1 MISNNSWYCHWPFL
15 LVLMLALAAYW
26 IGLDSRFLLDDFS
39 NLPSLDDVERNG
51 YLYYIFTN
59 NSGPSGRPL
68 SLLSFA
74 LQYSDWP
81 ANPQA
86 FKAVNLAI
94 HLFNGILIYLLTL
107 SLSRFIRPLGVGGR
121 WFSLLVAALWLIHP
135 IHVNTVLYVVQRMA
149 LLSTF
154 FTLAGLYTYLRLWD
168 PRYPGGNRKKL
179 FAGSVLYTSCLLLAV
194 FSKENGILLPLFILC
209 VEFTLLKDVK
219 RSATWKL
226 WIGIFILTPLI
237 LCLIYLVLGFSDNME
252 NYAMRSYTMTD
263 RLLTEARV
271 IIIYLKHLLIP
282 NPSSFSLFHDDFTA
296 SKGLFNPLTTLFA
309 IVAIVLILISAFI
322 FRKRNPAYTFGICWF
337 FTAHLLESTYLNLE
351 LYFEH
356 RNYLASFGILFI
368 VVIAMLGIRR
378 ILSSARVANTL
389 IGAMYLLIVMVT
401 LSEITL
407 WSRPVEQ
414 TLEWKRRSP
423 QSTRAILEVGDL
435 YLRMGLYNK
444 AIMTYNQITN
454 IHPDDIYP
462 RIQSMTIKSC
472 FKGETVDRDEWNLLH
487 RKAAKAKWNGVAP
500 VVTLDRLTVQLLDG
514 DCDTINIYALVQL
527 IVIIATNPYFS
538 HHSAQLHELAALL
551 NGAIGEADAAI
562 ENASKAIEVR
572 PSPQRYLLKLRIL
585 LDVKKYDE
593 ARDTLDTIK
602 KRYKNNVRFHLAY
615 DDMIGYFEDRLVKVQ
630 ASENNN

>member
-1 MISNNSWYCHWPFL
+1 
-15 LVLMLALAAYW
+15 MLTLAAYLT
-26 IGLDSRFLLDDFS
+26 GLDSRFLLDDFS

-51 YLYYIFTN
+51 YFYYIFTN
-59 NSGPSGRPL
+59 NSGPSGRPV

-86 FKAVNLAI
+86 FKAVNLVI
-94 HLFNGILIYLLTL
+94 HLLNGILIYLITQ
-107 SLSRFIRPLGVGGR
+107 SLSRFIRPLGVSGK

-135 IHVNTVLYVVQRMA
+135 IHVNTVLYVIQRMA
-149 LLSTF
+149 LLTAF
-154 FTLAGLYTYLRLWD
+154 FTLAGIYTYLRLWD
-168 PRYPGGNRKKL
+168 PENPTGNRKQL
-179 FAGSVLYTSCLLLAV
+179 FLGSILYTSCLLLAV

-209 VEFTLLKDVK
+209 VEFTILNDVK
-219 RSATWKL
+219 RSAAWKV

-237 LCLIYLVLGFSDNME
+237 LCLIYLASGFSDVME
-252 NYAMRSYTMTD
+252 NYAMRSYTMID
-263 RLLTEARV
+263 RLMTEARV
-271 IIIYLKHLLIP
+271 VIIYLKNLLIP
-282 NPSSFSLFHDDFTA
+282 NPFSFSLFHDDFTA
-296 SKGLFNPLTTLFA
+296 SKGFFNPLTTLFA
-309 IVAIVLILISAFI
+309 IVAIALILISAFI
-322 FRKRNPAYTFGICWF
+322 LRKKSPAYTFGICWF

-368 VVIAMLGIRR
+368 VVFAMLGIRR

-389 IGAMYLLIVMVT
+389 IGAMYLVIVIVT

-423 QSTRAILEVGDL
+423 QSTRAIAEVGDL
-435 YLRMGLYNK
+435 YLRMSLYNK
-444 AIMTYNQITN
+444 AIMTYNQIIN
-454 IHPDDIYP
+454 IHPDDIFP
-462 RIQSMTIKSC
+462 QIKTMTIKSC
-472 FKGETVDRDEWNLLH
+472 FKGEIVDRDEWNLLYK
-487 RKAAKAKWNGVAP
+487 KAAQAKWNGVAP
-500 VVTLDRLTVQLLDG
+500 VVTLDQLTTRLLDG
-514 DCDTINIYALVQL
+514 DCDTINIYALIRLV
-527 IVIIATNPYFS
+527 VIIATNPEFS

-562 ENASKAIEVR
+562 ENASKAIEER

-585 LDVKKYDE
+585 LDVKRYDE

-602 KRYKNNVRFHLAY
+602 RRYKNDIRFHLAY
-615 DDMIGYFEDRLVKVQ
+615 DDMVGYFEDRLVKLQ
-630 ASENNN
+630 TSENSN